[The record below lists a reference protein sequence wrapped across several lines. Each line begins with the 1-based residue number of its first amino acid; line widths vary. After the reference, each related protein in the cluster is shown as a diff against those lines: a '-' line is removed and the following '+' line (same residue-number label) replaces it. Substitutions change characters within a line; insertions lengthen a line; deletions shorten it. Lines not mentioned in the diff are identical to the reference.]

1 MIKIKKLLEI
11 IRRYEHFILFEF
23 HNLSIFTSEW
33 ISDTE
38 LKLSNLLNAYLTDDQ
53 AAYHVKIVQEK
64 VKQILKIIK
73 DGEDKEFFEKLNN
86 EIKDL

>member
-38 LKLSNLLNAYLTDDQ
+38 LKLSNLLNAYLADVQ
-53 AAYHVKIVQEK
+53 AAYHVKIVQDK
-64 VKQILKIIK
+64 VKQILTIIK